1 MPAAAKRKQP
11 AAAQQKAA
19 KKPAGPRAVISAS
32 PAKAH
37 TQANARA
44 LALAVGLGGQASA
57 LTDECTGK
65 RFRVWHTSSVT
76 VEEDEDVPDDDEY
89 ESDGDGGNIHADS
102 YDRFAGAKTHS
113 GAFAGFAIKKLT
125 ADDLGDTCKPDR
137 SASCPMAACKGK
149 LMTGHDTNEDAEN
162 IYDKLDIS
170 ELCKQCFD
178 LDYADGEVSMCV
190 SEQRFPTD
198 ASHALASACC
208 ARDSIY
214 TTTGLLGFVCQGRS

>member
-1 MPAAAKRKQP
+1 MRLLAIMLQRYEDAFFFFDRRDSCVFIRSRCPGRSCPVPRTRPGCPVPRTRQAGSAC
-11 AAAQQKAA
+11 KAFFPSN
-19 KKPAGPRAVISAS
+19 KTETHPEEKEVWPAGVPLL
-32 PAKAH
+32 PL
-37 TQANARA
+37 QAPSLNKG
-44 LALAVGLGGQASA
+44 V
-57 LTDECTGK
+57 
-65 RFRVWHTSSVT
+65 
-76 VEEDEDVPDDDEY
+76 Y
-89 ESDGDGGNIHADS
+89 ADS

-170 ELCKQCFD
+170 KLCKQCFD

-208 ARDSIY
+208 ARDSIS
-214 TTTGLLGFVCQGRS
+214 TGLLGFVCQGRS